1 MKQSNIFWTFLTL
14 LFVASGSVFAQSKKE
29 KLNERFSVN
38 KDVSITVDTRYADV
52 VFETWNK
59 NEVSVEAYVEG
70 KDASDALRSWDLN
83 VSGNSNNVRIT
94 SKGGYSD
101 AKVYDRNDIGNLNL
115 DLDLDLGEIIGQ
127 SLSLVEPVMN
137 GLVGPLLEGISG
149 QRLPD
154 EFYEEMGKMKFDHEA
169 YKREGRAYLD
179 RWEKQVDK
187 SYGPEFEEKMEK
199 WEKEFERNSEDWS
212 ERLIDRSGI
221 PRWPF
226 KSGGNMTFDSDE
238 YEKDKQAYV
247 NKLNRKYNTRV
258 SVREVDKWLD
268 DVEAWGEDFGKKMED
283 WGENFGESMEAWGES
298 FGENFG
304 KSMEK
309 WGESFGKD
317 MEKWGENFGKKMERW
332 AEDHEGEWE
341 EKHTKDEK
349 GNKSSHFSLNWDSE
363 SNGSKKPNKNVKR
376 IIIIKMPKKAELDLN
391 VRYGKV
397 RMVDAY
403 NAKATIS
410 HGSLVATNIDGGQT
424 SFDVSYSP
432 VAVVNW
438 NEGTLNVNHVKEC
451 NISTANNIK
460 VTSNSSNVN
469 INRIN
474 GAGMISGSFGKLS
487 IPQVSDNFGSL
498 TIFLENSDLTLR
510 LPQSAFNFNYS
521 GDHNDFFIPKQLETK
536 SMKNGSTEMVNG
548 FHKYRSSANTITINA
563 KYSDVV
569 LQ

>member
-1 MKQSNIFWTFLTL
+1 MKQSNIFWTFLAL
-14 LFVASGSVFAQSKKE
+14 LFIASGSVFAQSKKE

-38 KDVSITVDTRYADV
+38 KDVSIAVDTRYADV
-52 VFETWNK
+52 IFETWNK

-70 KDASDALRSWDLN
+70 KDASEALRSWDLN
-83 VSGNSNNVRIT
+83 VSGNSSSVRIT
-94 SKGGYSD
+94 SKGGNSD
-101 AKVYDRNDIGNLNL
+101 TKVYDRNDIGNIS
-115 DLDLDLGEIIGQ
+115 LDLDLGEIIGQ
-127 SLSLVEPVMN
+127 SLSIVEPLMN

-169 YKREGRAYLD
+169 YKREGSAYLN
-179 RWEKQVDK
+179 RWEKDMDK
-187 SYGPEFEEKMEK
+187 SFGPEFEKKMEK
-199 WEKEFERNSEDWS
+199 WGKEFERNSEDWS
-212 ERLIDRSGI
+212 ERLVESSGI
-221 PRWPF
+221 PKWPF
-226 KSGGNMTFDSDE
+226 NSKGNITFDSDE

-247 NKLNRKYNTRV
+247 TKLNRKYNTRV

-268 DVEAWGEDFGKKMED
+268 DVEAWGEDFGKKMDD
-283 WGENFGESMEAWGES
+283 WGENFGESMEKWGES
-298 FGENFG
+298 FGDNIG

-332 AEDHEGEWE
+332 AEDNEGNWE

-363 SNGSKKPNKNVKR
+363 NNSSSKPTKNVKR
-376 IIIIKMPKKAELDLN
+376 VIIIKMPKKAELDIN

-397 RMVDAY
+397 KIVEAY
-403 NAKATIS
+403 NAKAIIS
-410 HGSLVATNIDGGQT
+410 HGSLAATNIDGGAT

-432 VAVVNW
+432 VAVANW
-438 NEGTLNVNHVKEC
+438 NEGTLNINHVKEC
-451 NISTANNIK
+451 NISSANNIE

-487 IPQVSDNFGSL
+487 IPQVSDTFGSL
-498 TIFLENSDLTLR
+498 TIFLENSDLSLR
-510 LPQSAFNFNYS
+510 LPEAAFNFNYS

-548 FHKYRSSANTITINA
+548 FHKSRSSANTITINA